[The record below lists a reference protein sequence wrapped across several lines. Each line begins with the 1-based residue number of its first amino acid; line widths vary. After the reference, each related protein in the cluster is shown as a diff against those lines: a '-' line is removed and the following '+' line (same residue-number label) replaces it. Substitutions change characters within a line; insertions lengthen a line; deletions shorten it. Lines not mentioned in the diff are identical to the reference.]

1 MKRHYSSLLS
11 VRCIY
16 SAHSQQK
23 GDGMSNWLTPA
34 LLSKKRGIPESTL
47 RGWKCMGYIVS
58 STIDNEVMLDEDSLT
73 RYLDAHKTKELS
85 ENYLEKIIREKELER
100 EVLLSQCDD
109 ELFLLK
115 TQKQHQKLFHIMIQE
130 LGKLIED
137 DRLREIFLAIS
148 SGEPISRVAVR
159 QEMTY
164 AQTLTTY
171 QSILN
176 TLNRNSERIAT
187 FCIRGVNSLSGKVNI
202 KNPLTIPLTDF
213 FHFHA
218 YAVLCREADIRTL
231 GDLLKYTAQH
241 GWHSLKNLP
250 GIGNTTY
257 TRMVSALQS
266 AGFIMVRKD
275 KEIEISPELAVLM
288 M

>member
-1 MKRHYSSLLS
+1 MT
-11 VRCIY
+11 
-16 SAHSQQK
+16 
-23 GDGMSNWLTPA
+23 NWLTPA

-73 RYLDAHKTKELS
+73 RYLDAHKTKEIS

-137 DRLREIFLAIS
+137 DRLREIFLTIS
-148 SGEPISRVAVR
+148 SGEPISRVAMR
-159 QEMTY
+159 QQMTY
-164 AQTLTTY
+164 EQTLTTY

-176 TLNRNSERIAT
+176 TLSKNSERIAT
-187 FCIRGVNSLSGKVNI
+187 FCIRGVSSLSDKINI
-202 KNPLTIPLTDF
+202 INPLNIPLSNLL
-213 FHFHA
+213 HFHA
-218 YAVLCREADIRTL
+218 YAVLYSEADIRTL
-231 GDLLKYTAQH
+231 GELLKYTALN
-241 GWHSLKNLP
+241 GWNSLKNLH

-257 TRMVSALQS
+257 TRMISALQD
-266 AGFIMVRKD
+266 ARFIVVRED
-275 KEIEISPELAVLM
+275 REIELSPELAALM
-288 M
+288 I